1 MRPNYAPLM
10 TDFDLFLYSYDK
22 ECLDKPIKD
31 GKRKLARKFKLSYR
45 YIDDLTSFKVVL
57 HASYRADFV
66 ARVFK
71 YLAQILFPGDL
82 HDAAL

>member
-10 TDFDLFLYSYDK
+10 TDFDSFLYSYDN

-45 YIDDLTSFKVVL
+45 YIDDLTSFKVVF
-57 HASYRADFV
+57 HACYRADFV

-71 YLAQILFPGDL
+71 YLASNFVSGRP
-82 HDAAL
+82 A